1 MNSVIELPSLK
12 YVSLIKRCDS
22 GVDTMSKIV
31 FQYTGLVHRNV
42 YFYIRIAFLYK
53 KPMKWTDGGFVWA
66 YYYSSS
72 QKLKIVKLNLVH
84 IFMHIDSFVLQKI
97 IFYMRTELP

>member
-1 MNSVIELPSLK
+1 
-12 YVSLIKRCDS
+12 
-22 GVDTMSKIV
+22 
-31 FQYTGLVHRNV
+31 
-42 YFYIRIAFLYK
+42 
-53 KPMKWTDGGFVWA
+53 MKWTDGGFVWA